1 MPGTIRWGESD
12 TEGLVRA
19 AIAWGESQ
27 ALIKLRIRESKR
39 ERLDAPAKQSGATG
53 GSDSEVQL
61 RGSRRCSWRRMGLP
75 WTLKAE
81 WEFTRQRSGT
91 KAFQAEAPARC

>member
-1 MPGTIRWGESD
+1 MPGTIRWEESD
-12 TEGLVRA
+12 TERLVKA
-19 AIAWGESQ
+19 EIAWGESQ

-39 ERLDAPAKQSGATG
+39 EMLDAPAKQSGATG
-53 GSDSEVQL
+53 GSDNEVQL
-61 RGSRRCSWRRMGLP
+61 RGSRGLWRRTGLP

-91 KAFQAEAPARC
+91 KALQAEAPARC